1 MFNDFIK
8 QLRLKLKQPLPGREA
23 QFKMASDIRLT
34 NFQYQS
40 MTDRAIRSGVLVLL
54 FPFGKSIWMV
64 LIKRAIDKSVHSGQ
78 ISLPGGKYEKE
89 DADLEQTALRETH
102 EEVGVNPSR
111 IKILGNLTELFI
123 PPSNFIVY
131 PFVGYCNEKPVF
143 IPDSNEVDCIIE
155 ADINDFLNPINRKLK
170 EIIIRNEFKI
180 TTPVFEIQ
188 GHSVWGATGMILSE
202 FTEIIREI
210 L

>member
-1 MFNDFIK
+1 MFNDFINK
-8 QLRLKLKQPLPGREA
+8 LRLKLKQPLPGREA

-40 MTDRAIRSGVLVLL
+40 MTDKALRSAVLVLL
-54 FPFGKSIWMV
+54 FPYRKSIQMV

-78 ISLPGGKYEKE
+78 ISLPGGKFEKE

-102 EEVGVNPSR
+102 EEVGVNPSH
-111 IKILGNLTELFI
+111 IKVLGSLTELFV
-123 PPSNFIVY
+123 PPSNFIIFPY
-131 PFVGYCNEKPVF
+131 VGYCNEKPVF
-143 IPDSNEVDCIIE
+143 IPDGNEVDCIIE
-155 ADINDFLNPINRKLK
+155 ADVRDFLNPHKRKSK

-180 TTPVFEIQ
+180 TAPVFEIQ
-188 GHSVWGATGMILSE
+188 GHFVWGATGMILSE